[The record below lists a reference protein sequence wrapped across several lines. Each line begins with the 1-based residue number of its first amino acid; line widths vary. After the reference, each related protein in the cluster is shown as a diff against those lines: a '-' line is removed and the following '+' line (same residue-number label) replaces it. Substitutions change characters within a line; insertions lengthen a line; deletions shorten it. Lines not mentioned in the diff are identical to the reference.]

1 VKYHYFICDVFT
13 EQRFG
18 GNQLAVLPDAQK
30 LSDWQMQQIAREF
43 NFSETAF
50 VLPAETGHTRKVRI
64 FTPTTEIPFAGHPN
78 IGTAFVLAETGAL
91 GKEIPDTVLFEE
103 KAGLVSIEIQA
114 NLGSPTSFE
123 LKAPQVLTLQEFPA
137 IRSVAKAL
145 SLREM
150 EIVVTTHT
158 PTVASVGL
166 PFLFVEV
173 LDLSVLSQVRIDMTG
188 FDRLLVEGA
197 VPYVHVYTP
206 KKGSTDI
213 QARVFAPLDGVA
225 EDPATGSAN
234 CALAALLSH
243 YRSERDGEF
252 SWCVFQGIELGRPST
267 LRIRARK
274 ENGCVVAS
282 WVGGTCV
289 MISEGWIDVGC
300 S

>member
-1 VKYHYFICDVFT
+1 MKYHYFICDVFT

-30 LSDWQMQQIAREF
+30 LSDWQMQQVAREF

-114 NLGSPTSFE
+114 NLDSPTSFE

-145 SLREM
+145 SLREN
-150 EIVVTTHT
+150 EIVVTTHA

-173 LDLSVLSQVRIDMTG
+173 LDLSVLSQVRIDMAG

-206 KKGSTDI
+206 KTGSTDI

-252 SWCVFQGIELGRPST
+252 SWCVVQGIELGRPSA

>member
-1 VKYHYFICDVFT
+1 MFT

-50 VLPAETGHTRKVRI
+50 VLPAEAGHTRKVRI

-91 GKEIPDTVLFEE
+91 GKEIPGTVLFEE
-103 KAGLVSIEIQA
+103 KAGLVSIEIQVDPGA
-114 NLGSPTSFE
+114 PTSFE

-137 IRSVAKAL
+137 IGSVAKAL
-145 SLREM
+145 SLREN
-150 EIVVTTHT
+150 EIVVTTHA

-173 LDLSVLSQVRIDMTG
+173 VDSSVLAQVRIDMAG

-197 VPYVHVYTP
+197 VPYVHVYTS
-206 KKGSTDI
+206 KTGGTDI

-243 YRSERDGEF
+243 HRSERDGEF
-252 SWCVFQGIELGRPST
+252 SWCVFQE
-267 LRIRARK
+267 
-274 ENGCVVAS
+274 
-282 WVGGTCV
+282 
-289 MISEGWIDVGC
+289 
-300 S
+300 

>member
-18 GNQLAVLPDAQK
+18 GNQLAVLP
-30 LSDWQMQQIAREF
+30 
-43 NFSETAF
+43 
-50 VLPAETGHTRKVRI
+50 AEAGHTRKVRI

-91 GKEIPDTVLFEE
+91 GKEIPGTVLFEE

-114 NLGSPTSFE
+114 DPGAPTSFE

-137 IRSVAKAL
+137 IGSVAKAL
-145 SLREM
+145 SLREN
-150 EIVVTTHT
+150 EIVVATHA

-173 LDLSVLSQVRIDMTG
+173 VDSSVLAQVRIDMAG

-206 KKGSTDI
+206 KSGGTDI

-243 YRSERDGEF
+243 CRSERDGEF
-252 SWCVFQGIELGRPST
+252 SWSVFQGVELGRLSV

-289 MISEGWIDVGC
+289 MVSEGWIDVGC

>member
-1 VKYHYFICDVFT
+1 MKYHYFFCDVFT
-13 EQRFG
+13 NERFG

-50 VLPAETGHTRKVRI
+50 VLPAEAGHTRKVRI

-114 NLGSPTSFE
+114 SLGSPTSFE

-145 SLREM
+145 SLREN
-150 EIVVTTHT
+150 EIVVTTHA

-173 LDLSVLSQVRIDMTG
+173 SDLSVLSQVRIDMAG

-197 VPYVHVYTP
+197 VPYVHVYVP
-206 KKGSTDI
+206 KAGGTDI

-252 SWCVFQGIELGRPST
+252 SWCVFQGIELGRRSV

-289 MISEGWIDVGC
+289 MVSEVWIDAGR

>member
-1 VKYHYFICDVFT
+1 MKYHYFICDVFT

-50 VLPAETGHTRKVRI
+50 VLPAEAGHTRKVRI

-91 GKEIPDTVLFEE
+91 GKEIPGTVLFEE
-103 KAGLVSIEIQA
+103 KAGLVSIEIQVDPGA
-114 NLGSPTSFE
+114 PTSFE

-137 IRSVAKAL
+137 IGSVAKAL
-145 SLREM
+145 SLREN
-150 EIVVTTHT
+150 EIVVTTHA

-173 LDLSVLSQVRIDMTG
+173 VDSAVLAQVRIDMAG
-188 FDRLLVEGA
+188 FERLLVEGA

-206 KKGSTDI
+206 KTGSTDI
-213 QARVFAPLDGVA
+213 QARVFSPLDGVA

-252 SWCVFQGIELGRPST
+252 SWCVFQGIELGRRSV

-289 MISEGWIDVGC
+289 MVSEGWIDAGC

>member
-1 VKYHYFICDVFT
+1 MFT
-13 EQRFG
+13 KQRFG

-30 LSDWQMQQIAREF
+30 LSDWQMQQVAREF

-114 NLGSPTSFE
+114 NLDSPTSFE

-145 SLREM
+145 SLREN
-150 EIVVTTHT
+150 EIVVTTHA

-173 LDLSVLSQVRIDMTG
+173 LDLSVLSQVRIDMAG

-206 KKGSTDI
+206 KTGSTDI

-252 SWCVFQGIELGRPST
+252 SWCVFQGIELGRPSA

>member
-1 VKYHYFICDVFT
+1 MKYHYFICDVFT

-50 VLPAETGHTRKVRI
+50 VLPAEAGHTRKVRI

-91 GKEIPDTVLFEE
+91 GKEIPGTVLFEE

-114 NLGSPTSFE
+114 DPGAPTSFE

-137 IRSVAKAL
+137 IGSVAKAL
-145 SLREM
+145 SLREN
-150 EIVVTTHT
+150 EIVVTTHA

-173 LDLSVLSQVRIDMTG
+173 VDSAVLAQVRIDMAG
-188 FDRLLVEGA
+188 FERLLVEGA
-197 VPYVHVYTP
+197 VPYVHVYTS
-206 KKGSTDI
+206 KTDGADI

-243 YRSERDGEF
+243 HRSERDGEF
-252 SWCVFQGIELGRPST
+252 SWCVFQGIELGRRSV

-289 MISEGWIDVGC
+289 MVSEGWIDAGC

>member
-1 VKYHYFICDVFT
+1 MRYHYFICDVFT

-30 LSDWQMQQIAREF
+30 LSDWQMQQVAREF

-78 IGTAFVLAETGAL
+78 IGTAFVLAEIGAL

-114 NLGSPTSFE
+114 NLDSPTSFE
-123 LKAPQVLTLQEFPA
+123 LKAPQVLTLQEAPA

-145 SLREM
+145 SLREN
-150 EIVVTTHT
+150 EIVVTTHA

-173 LDLSVLSQVRIDMTG
+173 LDLSVLSQVRIDMAG

-206 KKGSTDI
+206 KTGSTDI
-213 QARVFAPLDGVA
+213 QARVFSPLDGVA

-252 SWCVFQGIELGRPST
+252 SWCVFQGIELGRPSA

>member
-1 VKYHYFICDVFT
+1 MKYHYFICDVFT

-50 VLPAETGHTRKVRI
+50 VLPAEAGHTRKVRI

-91 GKEIPDTVLFEE
+91 GKEIPGTVLFEE
-103 KAGLVSIEIQA
+103 KAGLVSIEIQVDPGA
-114 NLGSPTSFE
+114 PTSFE

-137 IRSVAKAL
+137 IGSVAKAL
-145 SLREM
+145 SLREN
-150 EIVVTTHT
+150 EIVLTTHS

-173 LDLSVLSQVRIDMTG
+173 VDSAVLAQVRIDMAG
-188 FDRLLVEGA
+188 FERLLVEGA
-197 VPYVHVYTP
+197 VPYVHVYTS
-206 KKGSTDI
+206 KTDGADI

-243 YRSERDGEF
+243 HRSEGDGEF
-252 SWCVFQGIELGRPST
+252 SWCVFQGIELGRRSV

-289 MISEGWIDVGC
+289 MVSEGWIDAGC

>member
-1 VKYHYFICDVFT
+1 MFT

-50 VLPAETGHTRKVRI
+50 VLPAEAGHTRKVRI

-91 GKEIPDTVLFEE
+91 GKEIPGTVLFEE
-103 KAGLVSIEIQA
+103 KAGLVSIEIQVDPGA
-114 NLGSPTSFE
+114 PTSFE

-137 IRSVAKAL
+137 IGSVAKAL
-145 SLREM
+145 SLREN
-150 EIVVTTHT
+150 EIVVTTHA

-173 LDLSVLSQVRIDMTG
+173 VDSAVLAQVRIDMAG

-197 VPYVHVYTP
+197 VPYVHVYTS
-206 KKGSTDI
+206 KAGGKDI
-213 QARVFAPLDGVA
+213 QARVFAPLDGVV

-243 YRSERDGEF
+243 HRSERDGEF
-252 SWCVFQGIELGRPST
+252 SWCVFQGIELGRRSV

-289 MISEGWIDVGC
+289 MVSEGWIDAGC

>member
-1 VKYHYFICDVFT
+1 MFT
-13 EQRFG
+13 KQRFG

-30 LSDWQMQQIAREF
+30 LSDWQMQQVAREF

-114 NLGSPTSFE
+114 NLDSPTSFE

-145 SLREM
+145 SLREN
-150 EIVVTTHT
+150 EIVVTTHA

-173 LDLSVLSQVRIDMTG
+173 LDLSVLSQVRIDMAG

-206 KKGSTDI
+206 KTGSTDI

-252 SWCVFQGIELGRPST
+252 SWCVFQGIELGRRSA

>member
-1 VKYHYFICDVFT
+1 MKYHYFICDVFT

-30 LSDWQMQQIAREF
+30 LSDWQMQQVAREF

-91 GKEIPDTVLFEE
+91 GKEIPDTVLFEQ

-114 NLGSPTSFE
+114 NLDSPTSFE

-145 SLREM
+145 SLREN
-150 EIVVTTHT
+150 EIVVTTHA

-173 LDLSVLSQVRIDMTG
+173 LDLSVLSQVRIDMAG

-206 KKGSTDI
+206 KTGSTDI

-252 SWCVFQGIELGRPST
+252 SWCVFQGIELGRPSA

>member
-1 VKYHYFICDVFT
+1 MKYHYFICDVFT

-50 VLPAETGHTRKVRI
+50 VLPAEAGHTRKVRI

-91 GKEIPDTVLFEE
+91 GKEIPGTVLFEE
-103 KAGLVSIEIQA
+103 KAGLVSIEIQVDPGA
-114 NLGSPTSFE
+114 PTSFE

-137 IRSVAKAL
+137 IGSVAKAL
-145 SLREM
+145 SLREN
-150 EIVVTTHT
+150 EIVVTTHA

-173 LDLSVLSQVRIDMTG
+173 VDSAVLAQVRIDMAG
-188 FDRLLVEGA
+188 FERLLVEGA
-197 VPYVHVYTP
+197 VPYVHVYTS
-206 KKGSTDI
+206 KTDGADI

-243 YRSERDGEF
+243 HRSEGDGEF
-252 SWCVFQGIELGRPST
+252 SWCVFQGIELGRPSV
-267 LRIRARK
+267 LWIRARK
-274 ENGCVVAS
+274 ENDCVVAS

-289 MISEGWIDVGC
+289 MVSEGWIDAGC

>member
-1 VKYHYFICDVFT
+1 MFT

-30 LSDWQMQQIAREF
+30 LSDWQMQQVAREF

-50 VLPAETGHTRKVRI
+50 VLPAETGHTRKVQI

-114 NLGSPTSFE
+114 NLDSPTSFE
-123 LKAPQVLTLQEFPA
+123 LKAPQVLTLQEAPA

-145 SLREM
+145 SLREN
-150 EIVVTTHT
+150 EIVVTTHA

-173 LDLSVLSQVRIDMTG
+173 LDLSVLSQVRIDMAG

-206 KKGSTDI
+206 KTGSTDI

-252 SWCVFQGIELGRPST
+252 SWCVFQGIELGRPSA

>member
-1 VKYHYFICDVFT
+1 MKYHYFICDVFT

-30 LSDWQMQQIAREF
+30 LSDWQMQQVAREF

-91 GKEIPDTVLFEE
+91 GKEIPDTVLFEQ

-114 NLGSPTSFE
+114 NLDSPTSFE

-145 SLREM
+145 SLREN
-150 EIVVTTHT
+150 EIVVTTHA

-173 LDLSVLSQVRIDMTG
+173 VDSAVLAQVRIDMAG
-188 FDRLLVEGA
+188 FERLLVEGA
-197 VPYVHVYTP
+197 VPYVHVYTS
-206 KKGSTDI
+206 KTDGADI

-243 YRSERDGEF
+243 HRSEGDGEF
-252 SWCVFQGIELGRPST
+252 SWCVFQGIELGRRSV

-289 MISEGWIDVGC
+289 MVSEGWIDAGC

>member
-1 VKYHYFICDVFT
+1 MFT

-50 VLPAETGHTRKVRI
+50 VLPAEAGHTRKVRI

-91 GKEIPDTVLFEE
+91 GKEIPGTVLFEE
-103 KAGLVSIEIQA
+103 KAGLVSIEIQVDPGA
-114 NLGSPTSFE
+114 PTSFE

-137 IRSVAKAL
+137 IGSVAKAL
-145 SLREM
+145 SLREN
-150 EIVVTTHT
+150 EIVVTTHA

-173 LDLSVLSQVRIDMTG
+173 VDSSVLAQVRIDMAG
-188 FDRLLVEGA
+188 FERLLVEGA
-197 VPYVHVYTP
+197 VPYVHVYTS
-206 KKGSTDI
+206 KTDGADI

-243 YRSERDGEF
+243 HRSEGDGEF
-252 SWCVFQGIELGRPST
+252 SWCVFQGIELGRRSV

-289 MISEGWIDVGC
+289 MVSEGWIDAGC

>member
-1 VKYHYFICDVFT
+1 MKYHYFICDVFT

-30 LSDWQMQQIAREF
+30 LSDWQMQQVAREF

-91 GKEIPDTVLFEE
+91 GKEIPGTVLFEE

-114 NLGSPTSFE
+114 DPGAPTSFE

-145 SLREM
+145 SLREN
-150 EIVVTTHT
+150 EIVVTTHA

-173 LDLSVLSQVRIDMTG
+173 LDLSVLSQVRIDMAG

-197 VPYVHVYTP
+197 VPYVHVYTS
-206 KKGSTDI
+206 KIDGADI

-252 SWCVFQGIELGRPST
+252 SWCVFQGIELGRPSA

>member
-1 VKYHYFICDVFT
+1 MFT
-13 EQRFG
+13 EQRIG

-30 LSDWQMQQIAREF
+30 LSDWQMQQVAREF

-114 NLGSPTSFE
+114 NLDSPTSFE

-145 SLREM
+145 SLREN
-150 EIVVTTHT
+150 EIVVTTHA

-173 LDLSVLSQVRIDMTG
+173 LDLSVLSQVRIDMAG

-206 KKGSTDI
+206 KTGSTDI

-252 SWCVFQGIELGRPST
+252 SWCVFQGIELGRPSA

>member
-50 VLPAETGHTRKVRI
+50 VLPAEAGHTRKVRI

-91 GKEIPDTVLFEE
+91 GKEIPGTVLFEE

-114 NLGSPTSFE
+114 DPGAPTSFE

-137 IRSVAKAL
+137 IGSVAKAL
-145 SLREM
+145 SLREND
-150 EIVVTTHT
+150 IVVTTHA

-173 LDLSVLSQVRIDMTG
+173 VDSSVLAQARIDMAG

-197 VPYVHVYTP
+197 VPYVHVYTS
-206 KKGSTDI
+206 KTGSTDI

-243 YRSERDGEF
+243 HRSERDGEF
-252 SWCVFQGIELGRPST
+252 SWCVFQGIELGRRSV

-289 MISEGWIDVGC
+289 MVSEGWIDAGC

>member
-1 VKYHYFICDVFT
+1 MFT

-30 LSDWQMQQIAREF
+30 LSDWQMQQVAREF

-50 VLPAETGHTRKVRI
+50 VLPAETGHTRKVQI

-114 NLGSPTSFE
+114 NLDSPTSFE

-145 SLREM
+145 SLREN
-150 EIVVTTHT
+150 EIVVTTHA

-173 LDLSVLSQVRIDMTG
+173 LDLSVLSQVRIDMAG

-206 KKGSTDI
+206 KTGSTDI

-252 SWCVFQGIELGRPST
+252 SWCVFQGIELGRPSA

>member
-1 VKYHYFICDVFT
+1 MKYHYFICDVFT

-30 LSDWQMQQIAREF
+30 LSDWQMQQVAREF

-91 GKEIPDTVLFEE
+91 GKEIPDTVLFEQ

-114 NLGSPTSFE
+114 NLDSPTSFE
-123 LKAPQVLTLQEFPA
+123 LKAPQVLTLQELPA
-137 IRSVAKAL
+137 IRAVAKAL
-145 SLREM
+145 SLREN
-150 EIVVTTHT
+150 EIVVTTHA

-173 LDLSVLSQVRIDMTG
+173 LDLSVLSQVRIDMAG

-206 KKGSTDI
+206 KTGSTDI

-252 SWCVFQGIELGRPST
+252 SWCVFQGIELGRPSA

>member
-30 LSDWQMQQIAREF
+30 LSDRQMQQIAREF

-91 GKEIPDTVLFEE
+91 GKEIPGAVLFEE
-103 KAGLVSIEIQA
+103 EAGLVSIEIQA
-114 NLGSPTSFE
+114 NLGAPTSFE

-137 IRSVAKAL
+137 IGSVAKAL
-145 SLREM
+145 SLREN
-150 EIVVTTHT
+150 EIVLTTHS

-173 LDLSVLSQVRIDMTG
+173 ADLSVLAQVRIDMAG

-206 KKGSTDI
+206 KSGGTDI

-243 YRSERDGEF
+243 CRSERDGEF
-252 SWCVFQGIELGRPST
+252 SWSVFQGVELGRLSV

-289 MISEGWIDVGC
+289 MVSEGWIDAGC

>member
-1 VKYHYFICDVFT
+1 MKYHYFICDVFT

-50 VLPAETGHTRKVRI
+50 VLPAEAGHTRKVRI

-91 GKEIPDTVLFEE
+91 GKEIPGTVLFEE

-114 NLGSPTSFE
+114 DPGAPTSFE
-123 LKAPQVLTLQEFPA
+123 LNAPQVLTLHEFPA
-137 IRSVAKAL
+137 IRAVAKAL
-145 SLREM
+145 SLREN
-150 EIVVTTHT
+150 EIVVTTHA

-173 LDLSVLSQVRIDMTG
+173 VDSSVLAQARIDMAG

-197 VPYVHVYTP
+197 VPYVHVYTS
-206 KKGSTDI
+206 KTGGTDI
-213 QARVFAPLDGVA
+213 QARVFAPLAGVA

-243 YRSERDGEF
+243 HRLERDGEF
-252 SWCVFQGIELGRPST
+252 SWCVLQGIELGRRSV

-282 WVGGTCV
+282 WGGGTCV
-289 MISEGWIDVGC
+289 MVSEGWIDAGC

>member
-1 VKYHYFICDVFT
+1 MFT

-30 LSDWQMQQIAREF
+30 LSDWQMQQVAREF

-114 NLGSPTSFE
+114 NLDSPTSFE
-123 LKAPQVLTLQEFPA
+123 LKAPQVLTLQESPA

-145 SLREM
+145 SLREN
-150 EIVVTTHT
+150 EIVVTTHA

-173 LDLSVLSQVRIDMTG
+173 LDLSVLSQVRIDMAG

-206 KKGSTDI
+206 KTGSTDI

-252 SWCVFQGIELGRPST
+252 SWCVFQGIELGRPSA

>member
-1 VKYHYFICDVFT
+1 
-13 EQRFG
+13 
-18 GNQLAVLPDAQK
+18 
-30 LSDWQMQQIAREF
+30 
-43 NFSETAF
+43 
-50 VLPAETGHTRKVRI
+50 VRI

-78 IGTAFVLAETGAL
+78 IGTAFVLAESGAL
-91 GKEIPDTVLFEE
+91 GKEIPGTVLFEE

-114 NLGSPTSFE
+114 DPGAPTSFE

-137 IRSVAKAL
+137 IGSVAKAL
-145 SLREM
+145 SLREN
-150 EIVVTTHT
+150 EIVVATHA

-173 LDLSVLSQVRIDMTG
+173 VDSSVLAQVRIDMAG

-197 VPYVHVYTP
+197 VPYVHVYTS
-206 KKGSTDI
+206 KTGGTDI

-243 YRSERDGEF
+243 HRSERDGEF
-252 SWCVFQGIELGRPST
+252 SWCVFQGIELGRPSV
-267 LRIRARK
+267 LWIRARK

-289 MISEGWIDVGC
+289 MVSEGWIDAGC

>member
-1 VKYHYFICDVFT
+1 MKYHYFICDVFT

-30 LSDWQMQQIAREF
+30 LSDWQMQQVAREF

-114 NLGSPTSFE
+114 NLDSPTSFE

-145 SLREM
+145 SLREN
-150 EIVVTTHT
+150 EIVVTTHA

-173 LDLSVLSQVRIDMTG
+173 LDLSVLSQVRIDMAG

-206 KKGSTDI
+206 KTGSTDI

-252 SWCVFQGIELGRPST
+252 SWCVFQGIELGRRSV

-282 WVGGTCV
+282 WVGGLSL
-289 MISEGWIDVGC
+289 IHI
-300 S
+300 

>member
-1 VKYHYFICDVFT
+1 MFT

-50 VLPAETGHTRKVRI
+50 VLPAEAGHTRKVRI

-91 GKEIPDTVLFEE
+91 GKEIPGTVLFEE
-103 KAGLVSIEIQA
+103 KAGLVSIEIQIDPGA
-114 NLGSPTSFE
+114 PTSFE

-137 IRSVAKAL
+137 IGSVAKAL
-145 SLREM
+145 SLREN
-150 EIVVTTHT
+150 EIVVTTHA

-173 LDLSVLSQVRIDMTG
+173 VDSAVLAQVRIDMAG
-188 FDRLLVEGA
+188 FERLLVEGA
-197 VPYVHVYTP
+197 VPYVHVYTS
-206 KKGSTDI
+206 KTSGADI

-243 YRSERDGEF
+243 HRSEGDGEF
-252 SWCVFQGIELGRPST
+252 SWCVFQGIELGRRSV

-289 MISEGWIDVGC
+289 MVSEGWIDAGC

>member
-1 VKYHYFICDVFT
+1 MKYHYFICDVFT

-30 LSDWQMQQIAREF
+30 LSDWQMQQVAREF

-114 NLGSPTSFE
+114 NLDSPTSFE

-145 SLREM
+145 SLREN
-150 EIVVTTHT
+150 EIVVTTHA

-173 LDLSVLSQVRIDMTG
+173 LDLSVLSQVRIDMAG

-206 KKGSTDI
+206 KTGSTDI

-252 SWCVFQGIELGRPST
+252 SWCVFQGIELGRPSA

-274 ENGCVVAS
+274 ENGWVVAS

-289 MISEGWIDVGC
+289 MVSEGWIDVGC

>member
-1 VKYHYFICDVFT
+1 MKYHYFICDVFT

-50 VLPAETGHTRKVRI
+50 VLPAEAGHTRKVRI

-78 IGTAFVLAETGAL
+78 IGTAFVLAESGAL
-91 GKEIPDTVLFEE
+91 GKEIPGTVLFEE

-114 NLGSPTSFE
+114 DPGAPTSFE

-137 IRSVAKAL
+137 IGSVAKAL
-145 SLREM
+145 SLREN
-150 EIVVTTHT
+150 EIVVATHA

-173 LDLSVLSQVRIDMTG
+173 VDSSVLAQVRIDMAG

-206 KKGSTDI
+206 KTGSTDI

-252 SWCVFQGIELGRPST
+252 SWCVFQGIELGRPSV
-267 LRIRARK
+267 LWIRARK

-289 MISEGWIDVGC
+289 MVSEGWIDAGC

>member
-150 EIVVTTHT
+150 EIVVTTHA